1 MVNGQVTV
9 INIRRYP
16 ADRVQPSEGM
26 SSADWIKSGMKA
38 RQVTRQRV
46 ITPVSQLPAVIID
59 GILYASWMFIIAVGL
74 SVGCSI
80 TGALRKWHTGLRP
93 GSLRAAVREP

>member
-1 MVNGQVTV
+1 
-9 INIRRYP
+9 
-16 ADRVQPSEGM
+16 
-26 SSADWIKSGMKA
+26 
-38 RQVTRQRV
+38 
-46 ITPVSQLPAVIID
+46 LPAIIID

-74 SVGCSI
+74 TLRRNTQLQLAVRPEKQNPARFPGRIAKPSALALLRLTTRSNFVGCSI